1 MTGDFGNA
9 SAGGNATW
17 DPPFDGIIVTYVYTP
32 VTTVPEPGSL
42 ALLGAAGLAG
52 LGLARRRG
60 KKRRLSCGS
69 KTTWRWPSARP
80 WWRTGGRRAKASI
93 GRSGNWSSPTK
104 DARPVS
110 VRSNVRGWHS
120 DSDFFRRDAEC
131 ARTLKRRAE
140 SVAIELTRLVVAPTG
155 APRTFRFTMD
165 AWANVLRNGGY
176 NSVHNHPNSLW
187 SGVYYVDGGNPE
199 PTPRENG
206 KLELIDPRSGVNMLY
221 IDKNVLDGRYLI
233 EPIPGLMVVF
243 PSWLK
248 HMVHPY
254 YGKRRTDLRRV
265 QRVCGR
271 AAGRNRGRCAA
282 AGLSSGVFRRSPPT
296 CDRTAPIPAA
306 KQDGGNPRRRR
317 PAAGAS

>member
-1 MTGDFGNA
+1 MPPVWLGWVLREGGQKTTPELRLKDHVAMAFG
-9 SAGGNATW
+9 
-17 DPPFDGIIVTYVYTP
+17 TP
-32 VTTVPEPGSL
+32 VV
-42 ALLGAAGLAG
+42 AY
-52 LGLARRRG
+52 
-60 KKRRLSCGS
+60 
-69 KTTWRWPSARP
+69 RWPESESLNREIRQLVLADEG
-80 WWRTGGRRAKASI
+80 RT
-93 GRSGNWSSPTK
+93 SG
-104 DARPVS
+104 V

-199 PTPRENG
+199 SAPRENG

-254 YGKRRTDLRRV
+254 YG
-265 QRVCGR
+265 
-271 AAGRNRGRCAA
+271 
-282 AGLSSGVFRRSPPT
+282 SGERISVAFNVF
-296 CDRTAPIPAA
+296 AEEQPAET
-306 KQDGGNPRRRR
+306 
-317 PAAGAS
+317 AGAARPPA